1 MVLGIKRNRWQT
13 RDERLQWAV
22 FHMLNILDSLV
33 YLLSLSY
40 FKSSF
45 GYDYLFRREGGSY

>member
-13 RDERLQWAV
+13 REERLQWAV

-33 YLLSLSY
+33 YLLSGTLL
-40 FKSSF
+40 KSGF
-45 GYDYLFRREGGSY
+45 GYGYLFRREGGSY